1 MKHMGWICGYLA
13 LPLVSVFLSIGL
25 AGESARQ
32 AAQEVYDT
40 LLAPCC
46 WHESLAVHRSETA
59 TTLRAEIASMAEAGM
74 SAQQIRD
81 KMTQRY
87 GVRILREP
95 PGERARWLY
104 TLPVISVLLG
114 LMALVWFVK
123 RRTQREARPV
133 ALPEGVTLPDVD
145 LD

>member
-1 MKHMGWICGYLA
+1 MRQILWICGYLA
-13 LPLVSVFLSIGL
+13 LPLLSIC
-25 AGESARQ
+25 ASQVENEVFES
-32 AAQEVYDT
+32 

-59 TTLRAEIASMAEAGM
+59 SNLRMEITQMASTGM
-74 SAQQIRD
+74 SAEQIRA

-104 TLPVISVLLG
+104 ALPLISLFLG
-114 LMALVWFVK
+114 LTAVFYFLRK
-123 RRTQREARPV
+123 HLQRRTRAV
-133 ALPEGVTLPDVD
+133 VIPEGVTLPDID